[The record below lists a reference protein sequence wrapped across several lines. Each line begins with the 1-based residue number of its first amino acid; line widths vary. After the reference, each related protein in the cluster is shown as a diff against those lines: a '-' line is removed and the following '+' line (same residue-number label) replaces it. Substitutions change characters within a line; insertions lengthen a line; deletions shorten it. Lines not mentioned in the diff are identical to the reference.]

1 MELVKAL
8 NEVEDIPFDLI
19 LYSQNMKGIGGKN
32 LETRLKRKHLYIPRR
47 EPFNTIVNFLHLK
60 KALSNYDLVH
70 IPHNTDKWETLGET
84 IYTIHDLIVY
94 RYPEMWGLTDTI
106 RDEHQKIADGCK
118 AIVTCSESSKR
129 DIVHF
134 WGCSPSKITVIP
146 WGINRTMFHPDD
158 EPLTGIPELKDDFF
172 FSSSCNHPRKQT
184 SLILEAYQQYVKR
197 GGICQL
203 VLLNPQVNEVDHY
216 QDLVASGRVIIVR
229 GIDDKML
236 VKLYSQAK
244 ASIVVSLYEGFG
256 FPVLESLACH
266 TQVICAR
273 NSSLVEAGGE
283 VVDYLQD
290 LTTNSLSDR
299 LLGYDNLDKTQTID
313 INRVEGHLEKFT
325 WLNCAKQYVAFWN
338 RILNE

>member
-1 MELVKAL
+1 
-8 NEVEDIPFDLI
+8 
-19 LYSQNMKGIGGKN
+19 
-32 LETRLKRKHLYIPRR
+32 
-47 EPFNTIVNFLHLK
+47 
-60 KALSNYDLVH
+60 
-70 IPHNTDKWETLGET
+70 
-84 IYTIHDLIVY
+84 
-94 RYPEMWGLTDTI
+94 
-106 RDEHQKIADGCK
+106 
-118 AIVTCSESSKR
+118 
-129 DIVHF
+129 
-134 WGCSPSKITVIP
+134 
-146 WGINRTMFHPDD
+146 
-158 EPLTGIPELKDDFF
+158 
-172 FSSSCNHPRKQT
+172 
-184 SLILEAYQQYVKR
+184 
-197 GGICQL
+197 